1 MFSGEEGYIQ
11 AKPNMVTASETS
23 NVSLNCSVLSR
34 SECWYFDSF
43 KLTWE
48 FENETLQNNAIK
60 YTIREH
66 HVTNKC
72 KRPRRRLLF
81 SLEIINVTYKDDGK
95 YFCQMSCDSVK
106 KSSLVWLHAV
116 AQPTKGT
123 VEALE
128 SDHLGKF
135 EKSGRNENRSLT
147 RMSSRKRRVKQ

>member
-1 MFSGEEGYIQ
+1 
-11 AKPNMVTASETS
+11 MVTASETS
-23 NVSLNCSVLSR
+23 NVSLHCSVLSR
-34 SECWYFDSF
+34 SDCWFFDSF

-48 FENETLQNNAIK
+48 FENETLQNNTMK

-66 HVTNKC
+66 HINNKC
-72 KRPRRRLLF
+72 KKQRRLLF
-81 SLEIINVTYKDDGK
+81 SLEITNVTYKDDGK

-123 VEALE
+123 VVALE

-135 EKSGRNENRSLT
+135 EKSGRNESSSLV
-147 RMSSRKRRVKQ
+147 RE

>member
-11 AKPNMVTASETS
+11 AKPNMVTAPETS
-23 NVSLNCSVLSR
+23 NVSLHCSVLSTVD
-34 SECWYFDSF
+34 CWFFF

-48 FENETLQNNAIK
+48 FKNETLQNNAIK

-66 HVTNKC
+66 HVNNKC
-72 KRPRRRLLF
+72 KKRRRLLF

-95 YFCQMSCDSVK
+95 YFCQMSCDWIK

-135 EKSGRNENRSLT
+135 EKSGRNESRSLT

>member
-23 NVSLNCSVLSR
+23 NVSLHCSVLSTVD
-34 SECWYFDSF
+34 CWFFF

-66 HVTNKC
+66 HVNNKC
-72 KRPRRRLLF
+72 KKRRRLLF

-95 YFCQMSCDSVK
+95 YFCQMSCDWIK

-123 VEALE
+123 VETLE

>member
-23 NVSLNCSVLSR
+23 NVSLHCSVLSTVD
-34 SECWYFDSF
+34 CWFFF

-48 FENETLQNNAIK
+48 FKNETLQNNAIK

-66 HVTNKC
+66 HVNNKC
-72 KRPRRRLLF
+72 KKRRRLLF

-95 YFCQMSCDSVK
+95 YFCQMSCDWVK

>member
-23 NVSLNCSVLSR
+23 NVSLHCSVLSTVD
-34 SECWYFDSF
+34 CWFFF

-48 FENETLQNNAIK
+48 FKNETLQNNAIK

-66 HVTNKC
+66 HVNNKC
-72 KRPRRRLLF
+72 KKRRRLLF

-95 YFCQMSCDSVK
+95 YFCQMSCDWIK

-135 EKSGRNENRSLT
+135 EKSGRNESRSLT

>member
-23 NVSLNCSVLSR
+23 NVSLHCSALAR
-34 SECWYFDSF
+34 ADCWFSF

-48 FENETLQNNAIK
+48 FENETLQNNTIK

-72 KRPRRRLLF
+72 KRRRRRLLF

-135 EKSGRNENRSLT
+135 EKSGRNESSSLT

>member
-1 MFSGEEGYIQ
+1 
-11 AKPNMVTASETS
+11 MVTASETS

-34 SECWYFDSF
+34 SECWFFDSF

-48 FENETLQNNAIK
+48 FENETLQNNTIK

-72 KRPRRRLLF
+72 PNPRRRLLF

-95 YFCQMSCDSVK
+95 YFCQMSCEWVK

-135 EKSGRNENRSLT
+135 EKSGRNESSSLT

>member
-1 MFSGEEGYIQ
+1 
-11 AKPNMVTASETS
+11 MVTASETS
-23 NVSLNCSVLSR
+23 NVSLYCSVLAR
-34 SECWYFDSF
+34 ADCWFLDSF

-48 FENETLQNNAIK
+48 FENETLQNNTIK

-66 HVTNKC
+66 HINNKC
-72 KRPRRRLLF
+72 KNQRVRLLF

-95 YFCQMSCDSVK
+95 YSCQMSCDLEK

-116 AQPTKGT
+116 AQHTKGT

-135 EKSGRNENRSLT
+135 EKSGRNESWSLT

>member
-23 NVSLNCSVLSR
+23 NVSLHCSVLSTVD
-34 SECWYFDSF
+34 CWFFF

-48 FENETLQNNAIK
+48 FKNETLQNNSIK

-66 HVTNKC
+66 HVNNKC
-72 KRPRRRLLF
+72 KKRRRLLF

-95 YFCQMSCDSVK
+95 YFCQMSCDWIK

-135 EKSGRNENRSLT
+135 EKSGRNESRSLT